1 MGSSDTVKTFKYF
14 QKRTRELQ
22 NHNQSRNKESMKEGK
37 ERKEKYRSIVISQLV
52 LITSAWAYV
61 T

>member
-1 MGSSDTVKTFKYF
+1 
-14 QKRTRELQ
+14 
-22 NHNQSRNKESMKEGK
+22 MKEGK